1 MEKHRYY
8 LTKEGMTKLQGEL
21 ENLIGIQRPNVLQE
35 LETARAQGDLSENA
49 DYDAARS
56 HQAEIEGRIKQVE
69 NAIAN
74 AVIVDEATSSEFVA
88 LGTTIVFRDLS
99 LNEEFEYHLVGTI
112 EADPLSGSISIQSPL
127 GEAMLGARVG
137 DVRKVKAVEPY
148 EIEIIKI
155 TI

>member
-99 LNEEFEYHLVGTI
+99 LMKN
-112 EADPLSGSISIQSPL
+112 
-127 GEAMLGARVG
+127 
-137 DVRKVKAVEPY
+137 
-148 EIEIIKI
+148 
-155 TI
+155 

>member
-137 DVRKVKAVEPY
+137 DVRKVKAIEPY

>member
-1 MEKHRYY
+1 
-8 LTKEGMTKLQGEL
+8 
-21 ENLIGIQRPNVLQE
+21 LQE

-112 EADPLSGSISIQSPL
+112 EANPLSGSISIQSPL

-137 DVRKVKAVEPY
+137 DVRKVKAIEPY